1 MIFSGKA
8 ISVRLVEGSV
18 ARLVFDLEGASI
30 NKLSRAVLAEL
41 DAAVG
46 AIEADSA
53 INALIISSNKRVF
66 MVGADV
72 TEFLGFFA
80 LPDDKLL
87 RWVENVQTL
96 FSRIEDLPMPSV
108 TAINGYALGG
118 GCELALATDYRVMA
132 TGARI
137 GLPEVKLG
145 IFPGWG
151 GTVRLSRLIGVDNA
165 LEWICTG
172 DERDARE
179 AMRQHVVDAVVE
191 TDRLHAAALH
201 IVGQCLKGRLD
212 YRKRR
217 REKCGTLLLD
227 QVEGMMAFESAKAM
241 VAAKAGRHF
250 PAPIAAVRTIQ
261 GHAAMSRDEA
271 MKTEARGFVEMAKTT
286 VAHNL
291 VGLFLNHQRL
301 KKVGK
306 ALAKQAHPVRRVAVL
321 GAGVMGG
328 GIAYQSACK
337 GVPAVMKDIKGEALE
352 LGLAEAGKLLMKQVK
367 RGKITAEGAVETL
380 NKISSTLS
388 YGGFGQVD
396 LVVEAV
402 VEDERVKASVLA
414 EVEREV
420 GDDCVITSNT
430 STISIT
436 DLAKSLQR
444 PERFCGLHFFNPVYR
459 MPLVEVI
466 RGRDSSVETIA
477 TVTAYARAIGKTP
490 IVVNDCAG
498 FLVNR
503 VLFPY
508 FAGFNALVRDGV
520 DVKRIDMVMEGFGW
534 PMGPGYLLDVIG
546 IDTAHHAAEVM
557 ARAYPDRMGKEFK
570 TAIDGMYEN
579 GRYGQKSKRGFYRYE
594 YDKRGR
600 PQRLDDEGAATIL
613 KDVRTG
619 TIEIGEREI
628 VDRMMIPMCME
639 AVRCVEDGIVD
650 DALDVD
656 AGLVLG
662 IAFPSFRGGALRY
675 IDDMG
680 LTAFCEHAS
689 GYSHISPIYAP
700 TAAIRKMAESGV
712 GALTDAMSNKYFKK
726 DGGVE

>member
-8 ISVRLVEGSV
+8 ISVRLAEGAV
-18 ARLVFDLEGASI
+18 AQLVFDLEGASI

-41 DAAVG
+41 DAAVS
-46 AIEADSA
+46 AIEADET
-53 INALIISSNKRVF
+53 IRALILSSNKPVF

-80 LPDDKLL
+80 LPDQELL
-87 RWVENVQTL
+87 HWVTNVQAL

-172 DERDARE
+172 EQRGAQE
-179 AMRQHVVDAVVE
+179 ALRQHAVDAVVE
-191 TDRLHAAALH
+191 TDRLQAAALH
-201 IVGQCLKGRLD
+201 IVGQCLEGRLD
-212 YRKRR
+212 YRQRR
-217 REKCGTLLLD
+217 REKCGPLSLD
-227 QVEGMMAFESAKAM
+227 QAEGMMAFESAKA
-241 VAAKAGRHF
+241 VVTAKAGRHF
-250 PAPIAAVRTIQ
+250 PAPVAAVRVIE

-271 MKTEARGFVEMAKTT
+271 MKTEARGFVEMARTA
-286 VAHNL
+286 VARNL
-291 VGLFLNHQRL
+291 VGIFLNHQRI

-306 ALAKQAHPVRRVAVL
+306 VLAEQARPVKRVAVL

-337 GVPAVMKDIKGEALE
+337 GVPAVMKDIQGEALE

-380 NKISSTLS
+380 NKIASTLS
-388 YGGFGQVD
+388 YGDFGRVD

-420 GDDCVITSNT
+420 GDDHVIASNT

-436 DLAKSLQR
+436 GLAKSLQR

-466 RGRDSSVETIA
+466 RGHHSSTTTIA

-490 IVVNDCAG
+490 IVVNDCPG

-520 DVKRIDMVMEGFGW
+520 DVKRIDRVMEGFGW
-534 PMGPGYLLDVIG
+534 PMGPAHLLDVIG

-557 ARAYPDRMGKEFK
+557 AAGYPDRMGKEFK
-570 TAIDGMYEN
+570 TAIDVLYEN
-579 GRYGQKSKRGFYRYE
+579 GRYGQKNSAGFYRYE
-594 YDKRGR
+594 RDKRGKLIK
-600 PQRLDDEGAATIL
+600 LDDEGAVKIL
-613 KDVRTG
+613 REVQSG
-619 TIEIGEREI
+619 NIEIDDEEI

-650 DALDVD
+650 NFLDVD
-656 AGLVLG
+656 AGLLLG

-680 LTAFCEHAS
+680 LTAFCERAN
-689 GYSHISPIYAP
+689 GYAHIAPIYAP
-700 TAAIRKMAESGV
+700 TPAVRKMAENNQTFYPK
-712 GALTDAMSNKYFKK
+712 A
-726 DGGVE
+726 